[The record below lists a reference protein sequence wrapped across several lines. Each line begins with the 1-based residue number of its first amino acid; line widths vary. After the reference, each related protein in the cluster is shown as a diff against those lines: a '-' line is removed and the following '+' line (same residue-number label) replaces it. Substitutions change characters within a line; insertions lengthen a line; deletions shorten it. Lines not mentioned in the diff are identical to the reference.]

1 MYLCKCQEGG
11 FVCFVWMMFPLQD
24 KTPLTLL
31 LFFEILDAEDVES
44 LCVFFL
50 YPILISKH
58 FQEKI
63 KLGTVFVVEY
73 SILEYC
79 LMNFIF
85 ALK

>member
-1 MYLCKCQEGG
+1 MSRRWICLLCVDDVPTSGQNPFDFITFFRNTGRRGRGK
-11 FVCFVWMMFPLQD
+11 PLR
-24 KTPLTLL
+24 
-31 LFFEILDAEDVES
+31 LFFVPNLDFVTFS
-44 LCVFFL
+44 R
-50 YPILISKH
+50 
-58 FQEKI
+58 KI